1 VPKSSPGDPNYFTVG
16 RCPVCLGKGVITT
29 SRKKYINA
37 NIIWNPTREA
47 LNALDFNEAGSSGI
61 TKVQI
66 KTDPKYLILI
76 RDSKKA
82 TIDGVSCKI
91 ATPPVLRG
99 VGNESILVS
108 LFFTEDT
115 MRTRE

>member
-1 VPKSSPGDPNYFTVG
+1 
-16 RCPVCLGKGVITT
+16 LGKGVITT

-37 NIIWNPTREA
+37 NIIWNPTRDA

-61 TKVQI
+61 TKV
-66 KTDPKYLILI
+66 
-76 RDSKKA
+76 
-82 TIDGVSCKI
+82 GVSCKI